1 MGSISQI
8 SGNKSAVGRIR
19 SNGTD
24 DFFKRNRE
32 PMVDMIVRRLRIKF
46 IDTNPYFNSGS
57 SAKISSGLKFAPPF
71 QTKLILSKLQRI
83 SGLLL

>member
-32 PMVDMIVRRLRIKF
+32 PMVDMIVRRLRTKF

-57 SAKISSGLKFAPPF
+57 SAKISSGLKLPDVRSS
-71 QTKLILSKLQRI
+71 I
-83 SGLLL
+83 